1 MRDERRP
8 NDHDEREVPKNSNKN
23 PYKAM
28 ALMSAI
34 SAQLVGSILVGIFLG
49 KWIDAKLGTLP
60 LFLLVGLFVGLAT
73 GIYSML
79 RLIKTFS
86 GDKEPPKS

>member
-1 MRDERRP
+1 LSDDKR
-8 NDHDEREVPKNSNKN
+8 SKN

-34 SAQLVGSILVGIFLG
+34 SAQLVGSILIGLFLG
-49 KWIDAKLGTLP
+49 KWVDAKLGTLP
-60 LFLLVGLFVGLAT
+60 LFLIIGLFLGLAA

-79 RLIKTFS
+79 RLIKTFTE
-86 GDKEPPKS
+86 GNKDE

>member
-1 MRDERRP
+1 MRDEKQP
-8 NDHDEREVPKNSNKN
+8 KN

-34 SAQLVGSILVGIFLG
+34 SAQLVGSILIGLFLG
-49 KWIDAKLGTLP
+49 KWLDAELGTLP
-60 LFLLVGLFVGLAT
+60 LFLILGLFLGLAT

-79 RLIKTFS
+79 QLIKKFNVN
-86 GDKEPPKS
+86 DDQK

>member
-1 MRDERRP
+1 MSDDKR
-8 NDHDEREVPKNSNKN
+8 SKN

-34 SAQLVGSILVGIFLG
+34 SAQLVGSILIGLFLG
-49 KWIDAKLGTLP
+49 KWVDAKLGTLP
-60 LFLLVGLFVGLAT
+60 LFLIIGLFLGLAA

-79 RLIKTFS
+79 RLIKTFTE
-86 GDKEPPKS
+86 GNKDE

>member
-1 MRDERRP
+1 MPDEKRP
-8 NDHDEREVPKNSNKN
+8 KN

-34 SAQLVGSILVGIFLG
+34 SAQLVGSILIGLFLG
-49 KWIDAKLGTLP
+49 KWLDAKLGTLP
-60 LFLLVGLFVGLAT
+60 LFLILGLFLGLAT

-79 RLIKTFS
+79 QLIRKFT
-86 GDKEPPKS
+86 GDNDEK

>member
-1 MRDERRP
+1 MSDEKRSR
-8 NDHDEREVPKNSNKN
+8 N

-34 SAQLVGSILVGIFLG
+34 SAQLVGSILIGLFFG
-49 KWIDAKLGTLP
+49 KWLDGKLGTLP
-60 LFLLVGLFVGLAT
+60 LFLLVGLFLGLAT

-79 RLIKTFS
+79 RLIKTFT
-86 GDKEPPKS
+86 GDKDNK

>member
-1 MRDERRP
+1 MRDEKKPR
-8 NDHDEREVPKNSNKN
+8 N

-34 SAQLVGSILVGIFLG
+34 SAQLVGSILIGLFLG
-49 KWIDAKLGTLP
+49 KWLDAEFGTLP
-60 LFLLVGLFVGLAT
+60 LFLILGLLLGLAT

-79 RLIKTFS
+79 QLIKKFY
-86 GDKEPPKS
+86 GNDDGKGNE

>member
-1 MRDERRP
+1 MRDEKRP
-8 NDHDEREVPKNSNKN
+8 RN

-34 SAQLVGSILVGIFLG
+34 SAQLVGSILIGLFFG
-49 KWIDAKLGTLP
+49 KWLDAKFGTLP
-60 LFLLVGLFVGLAT
+60 LFLILGLLFGLAT

-79 RLIKTFS
+79 KLIKKFYGS
-86 GDKEPPKS
+86 DDGNGNE

>member
-1 MRDERRP
+1 LPDEKRP
-8 NDHDEREVPKNSNKN
+8 KN

-34 SAQLVGSILVGIFLG
+34 SAQLVGSILIGLFLG
-49 KWIDAKLGTLP
+49 KWLDAKLGTLP
-60 LFLLVGLFVGLAT
+60 LFLILGLFLGLAT

-79 RLIKTFS
+79 QLIRKFT
-86 GDKEPPKS
+86 GDNDEK